1 MANSIT
7 TPVPTSEAVPPH
19 LRRFIISQ
27 NYEAY
32 TAMDQ
37 AVWRFIMRQLKNFLV
52 KNAHSCYAEGLQKT
66 GIHIH
71 RIPKI
76 SEMSEKLAHHG
87 WKAVAVSGF
96 IPPAAFMELQS
107 LGFLPIACE
116 MRSVQ
121 HLTYTPAPD
130 IVHEA
135 AGHAPILID
144 PEFSAYLKKY
154 AKVARHAIMDLEDL
168 EVYEAIRELSDLK
181 ESPGANVDDIEKAY
195 ARLDT
200 AKKKVG
206 SPSEAALLARMNWWT
221 AEYGMIGPLD
231 APKIFGAGLLSSVGE
246 SRSSMRPETKKIPFS
261 LECLDFNYD
270 ITEPQPQ
277 IFVAKSFKEL
287 SSGIEEME
295 KKMVFRKGGL
305 ESLDRLIQARTVNTI
320 FFEDDFQVS
329 GVLKAYHKGSGGTV
343 NGSFVPGVTYLQF
356 QGPCQLASAGSEV
369 VGQGRKKHPDGFG
382 CPVGKIKSL
391 SQPLKEMSDTDFAKM
406 GWDVGALFKLEF
418 ESGIRVE
425 GTLKK
430 VQRKDSRI
438 QTITLTHTKVTNGP
452 DVLFEPAWGE
462 YDLVLVEEIKAI
474 TSGPADRVAFGDAD
488 SYAVKRVPLQYVSEK
503 KQRLIGLYADV
514 RKMREGGKRDDDV
527 VKALSV
533 ICKELH
539 QFHQED
545 WLLPLEILEVLHQF
559 EQRPPLYDELQKFLA
574 SYSEL
579 SETSRESIY
588 DGLQLLGIQDS

>member
-1 MANSIT
+1 MSNNTVTSAPT
-7 TPVPTSEAVPPH
+7 TDSVPSH
-19 LRRFIISQ
+19 LRRFVVSQ
-27 NYEAY
+27 NYDAY

-52 KNAHSCYAEGLQKT
+52 KNAHPCYAEGLQKT

-76 SEMSEKLAHHG
+76 SEMSEKLAPHG

-144 PEFSAYLKKY
+144 PEFSAYLRKY
-154 AKVARHAIMDLEDL
+154 AQVARHAIMDLEDL

-181 ESPGANVDDIEKAY
+181 ESPGANIDDIEKAY
-195 ARLDT
+195 IRLDN

-206 SPSEAALLARMNWWT
+206 TPSEAALLARMNWWT
-221 AEYGMIGPLD
+221 AEYGMIGSLD

-261 LECLDFNYD
+261 LACLDFNYD

-277 IFVAKSFKEL
+277 IFVTKSFHEL
-287 SSGIEEME
+287 SVAIEEME
-295 KKMVFRKGGL
+295 KTMVFRVGGQK
-305 ESLDRLIQARTVNTI
+305 SLDKLVQARTVNTI
-320 FFEDDFQVS
+320 VFEDDFQVS
-329 GVLKAYHKGSGGTV
+329 GALRAYRTGTGGSPE
-343 NGSFVPGVTYLQF
+343 NAFVPGITYLQF
-356 QGPCQLASAGSEV
+356 QGPCQLAVNGGEV
-369 VGQGRKKHPDGFG
+369 LGQGRKKHPDGFG
-382 CPVGKIKSL
+382 CPVGKLKSV
-391 SQPLKEMSDTDFAKM
+391 SQPLKNMSEGDFAKM
-406 GWDVGALFKLEF
+406 GWDVGALFKVEF

-438 QTITLTHTKVTNGP
+438 QTITLTHTKVTHGT

-462 YDLVLVEEIKAI
+462 YDLVLLEEIKAI
-474 TSGPADRVAFGDAD
+474 TSGPADRIAFGDTD
-488 SYAVKRVPLQYVSEK
+488 SYAIKRVPLQYVSEK
-503 KQRLIGLYADV
+503 KQRLVGLYGDV
-514 RKMREGGKRDDDV
+514 RKMRESGKRDDDV
-527 VKALSV
+527 VKALTV
-533 ICKELH
+533 IAKELH

-545 WLLPLEILEVLHQF
+545 WLLPLEIVELLHEF
-559 EQRPPLYDELQKFLA
+559 EQKPPLYHELQKFLA
-574 SYSEL
+574 NYAEL

-588 DGLQLLGIQDS
+588 DGLQLLGKQDT